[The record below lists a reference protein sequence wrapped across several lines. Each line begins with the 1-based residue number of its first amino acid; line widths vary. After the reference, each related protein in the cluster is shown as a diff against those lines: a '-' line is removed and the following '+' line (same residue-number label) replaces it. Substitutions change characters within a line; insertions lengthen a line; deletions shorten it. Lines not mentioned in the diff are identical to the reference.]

1 MSPSILH
8 ATTVAVFRNGGWAGV
23 LLRGE
28 SGRGKSDLALRLLAT
43 GWRLVA
49 DDRTVVWS
57 SERRLW
63 GRAPRTLSGLI
74 EARTL
79 GVASVPSLELAP
91 IVLAVSLVDRDET
104 LERTPEQGFTDILET
119 RLPEIRIFAMQ
130 ASAAAKVAVALSVLE
145 SRSPTGVSSLSAGPR
160 AGLSGGGSR

>member
-1 MSPSILH
+1 MIPSILH

-23 LLRGE
+23 LIRGE
-28 SGRGKSDLALRLLAT
+28 SGGGKSDLALRLLAT

-57 SERRLW
+57 SEARLW

-74 EARTL
+74 EAREL
-79 GVASVPSLELAP
+79 GIATAAPLELAP
-91 IVLAVSLVDRDET
+91 IVLGVRLVDRDET
-104 LERTPEQGFTDILET
+104 LERTPEQSFTDILEI
-119 RLPEIRIFAMQ
+119 RLPEVRIFAMQ
-130 ASAAAKVAVALSVLE
+130 ASAAVKVTVALSVLE
-145 SRSPTGVSSLSAGPR
+145 SRSSTGVSSRRAGPR